1 MAEVDDIGKLIA
13 TINPK
18 YAENTEELNSL
29 LKEGFG
35 SALDRAKP
43 LAVEEHKIVYD
54 SSAEGLEPLYFWIL
68 DFMKNVAGETEKL
81 VDNFSSSPGSG
92 YFSEFI
98 QKAAQ
103 MQAQASKSLGDIN
116 NLIKVVVN
124 IIYDLKEFEIRLK
137 HYEAARSSNEAEAE
151 AGMLALKQIW
161 MDNVDVK
168 KGRGS
173 INMLAQ
179 DLNFVTIRDAFM
191 VANSVKSVDDIDLND
206 RVKRMLKPRL
216 QEFFEWKDKSEKE
229 LIKRYQIERSYLKS
243 EVGALKLYTRW
254 ARPYLKAAAE
264 LQQKELGRAPE
275 LVKAFNTVILQL
287 TLLGKRKVDFNQAV
301 VDKKL
306 PPSFR
311 NIKFKRDYYS
321 CVLVDFVF
329 RGIPQR
335 SGQHYVFGGRA
346 EVTFRGYALNKD
358 EITMLNQK
366 LDEGDIAESLKL
378 VSNMTDEALTQIQE
392 DLEYYLKQE
401 DKEKKAVEKQ
411 NTNDVNPF
419 TALFGMAE
427 KSGKKDEKKGGK
439 DNIKINKVE
448 KDSYVEQLVRKIAE
462 DSAVSSCFAIFDV
475 YKKAH
480 GMASHPE
487 PDFDFRKKIA
497 G

>member
-1 MAEVDDIGKLIA
+1 MTEVDDIGKLIA
-13 TINPK
+13 AINPN
-18 YAENTEELNSL
+18 YAENTEEVKSL
-29 LKEGFG
+29 LKEGFDT
-35 SALDRAKP
+35 ALAKAKP
-43 LAVEEHKIVYD
+43 MPVEEHKIVYD

-68 DFMKNVAGETEKL
+68 DFMKSVAGETEKL

-116 NLIKVVVN
+116 NLIKVIVN

-137 HYEAARSSNEAEAE
+137 HYEAAKSDNKEEEE

-191 VANSVKSVDDIDLND
+191 VASSVKNVDDIDLND
-206 RVKRMLKPRL
+206 RVKRILKPRL
-216 QEFFEWKDKSEKE
+216 QEFFEWKERSEKE

-243 EVGALKLYTRW
+243 EVDALKLYTRW

-264 LQQKELGRAPE
+264 LQQKEMGRAPE

-287 TLLGKRKVDFNQAV
+287 TLLGKRKVDFNQAI

-306 PPSFR
+306 PSGLK
-311 NIKFKRDYYS
+311 NMAFKRDYYS

-335 SGQHYVFGGRA
+335 TGQHYVFGGRA
-346 EVTFRGYALNKD
+346 EVAFRGYALNKD
-358 EITMLNQK
+358 ELKMLDQK

-378 VSNMTDEALTQIQE
+378 VSNMTDEALKQIQE

-401 DKEKKAVEKQ
+401 DQEKKVSEKQ
-411 NTNDVNPF
+411 KSNDVNPF
-419 TALFGMAE
+419 AALFGMAE
-427 KSGKKDEKKGGK
+427 KKEKKEEKKQESKVDKVGK
-439 DNIKINKVE
+439 DN
-448 KDSYVEQLVRKIAE
+448 YVEQLVRKIAE
-462 DSAVSSCFAIFDV
+462 ESSRSACFAIFDI

-487 PDFDFRKKIA
+487 PDFDFRKQIA